1 MARKF
6 TKNEILKKASR
17 FRTRSEF
24 KNAENGAYHSARK
37 QGFLDEACAH
47 MIVKRTAWT
56 LKKLEQVASQYSTLN
71 DFMKNEKGA
80 YLWAMRNGFKD
91 KITSHMERKINR
103 AGYWTKDNCRLEAKK
118 YSNRSDFMRLSGSAY
133 NVALKN
139 EWVDEICAHMGSPAD
154 GYHHCVY
161 AISNS
166 RLNKAYIGITR
177 QLVERRW
184 TAHKNPNNSTR
195 SAEISRLDDTDF
207 TKLTDYDIE
216 KNEVKE
222 CELYWIK
229 EYEGQGFDI
238 LNNKKN
244 AGKTGT
250 ANRIYT
256 DEVILAEA
264 LKYKRRVD
272 FKTNSPRIY
281 DAAVTQR
288 LLEEACSHMRAIK
301 PKNYWTKA
309 RCLEAA
315 KACASKT
322 EFNKSSGAY
331 SAAIKNGWLAEC
343 HSIIP
348 EKRKDAWSRANTRKD
363 IYANAD
369 LIYQIWVKAGKCGDW
384 KIWKLTGLKNQ
395 KFINRL
401 RGGWIPEKD
410 ASWRKWQS
418 DEVENHLKLRTSL
431 QQVVEK
437 LHDE

>member
-6 TKNEILKKASR
+6 TKKEILKKALR
-17 FRTRSEF
+17 FNTRTEF

-47 MIVKRTAWT
+47 MEVKRRNWT
-56 LKKLEQVASQYSTLN
+56 LKQLEDRAKNYTSLN
-71 DFMKNEKGA
+71 DFMKKENGA
-80 YLWAMRNGFKD
+80 YLWAMRNGFRE
-91 KITSHMERKINR
+91 KITVHMERKINR
-103 AGYWTKDNCRLEAKK
+103 SGYWTIDNCRLEAKK

-184 TAHKNPNNSTR
+184 KAHKSPNNSTR
-195 SAEISRLDDTDF
+195 SAEISRLDDTVF
-207 TKLTDYDIE
+207 LKLTDYDIE
-216 KNEVKE
+216 RNEVKE

-229 EYEGQGFDI
+229 KYEDQGFDI

-244 AGKTGT
+244 AGQTGT

-272 FKTNSPRIY
+272 FKKNSSQIY

-288 LLEEACSHMRAIK
+288 LLEKACSHMRAIK
-301 PKNYWTKA
+301 PKNYWTKE
-309 RCLEAA
+309 RCFELANSCLSQ
-315 KACASKT
+315 K
-322 EFNKSSGAY
+322 EFRKSNGAY
-331 SAAIKNGWLAEC
+331 SAAKSNAWLQEC
-343 HSIIP
+343 YALIP
-348 EKRKDAWSRANTRKD
+348 EAPNDPWSRPNTRKD
-363 IYANAD
+363 TYSNAD
-369 LIYQIWVKAGKCGDW
+369 LIYQIWVKAGKCGDL
-384 KIWKLTGLKNQ
+384 KIWKLTGIKNQ
-395 KFINRL
+395 RFINRL

-431 QQVVEK
+431 QQVLEK

>member
-6 TKNEILKKASR
+6 TKNEILKKARR
-17 FRTRSEF
+17 FNTRTEF
-24 KNAENGAYHSARK
+24 KNGENGAYHSARK

-47 MIVKRTAWT
+47 MEVKRHNWT
-56 LKKLEQVASQYSTLN
+56 LKKLQDRAKNYTSLN
-71 DFMKNEKGA
+71 DFMKKEKGA
-80 YLWAMRNGFKD
+80 YLWAMRNGFRE
-91 KITSHMERKINR
+91 KITAHMERKINR
-103 AGYWTKDNCRLEAKK
+103 PGYWTKDNCRLEAKK
-118 YSNRSDFMRLSGSAY
+118 YSSRSDFMRLSGSAY

-184 TAHKNPNNSTR
+184 KAHKNPNNSTR

-207 TKLTDYDIE
+207 IKLTDYNIE
-216 KNEVKE
+216 RNEVKE
-222 CELYWIK
+222 FELFWIK
-229 EYEGQGFDI
+229 KYEGQGFDI

-244 AGKTGT
+244 AGMTGT

-264 LKYKRRVD
+264 LKYNRRVD

-281 DAAVTQR
+281 DAAVSQR
-288 LLEEACSHMRAIK
+288 LLEKACSHMRAIK

-309 RCLEAA
+309 RCLEIAQ
-315 KACASKT
+315 ACSSKS

-331 SAAIKNGWLAEC
+331 SAAMKNGWLAEC

-348 EKRKDAWSRANTRKD
+348 EKRKDPWSRASTRKD
-363 IYANAD
+363 AYSNAD
-369 LIYQIWVKAGKCGDW
+369 LIYKIWVKAGKCGEW
-384 KIWKLTGLKNQ
+384 KIWKLTGLRVQ
-395 KFINRL
+395 KFVNRL
-401 RGGWIPEKD
+401 RDGWVPEKD
-410 ASWRKWQS
+410 DSWREWQVN
-418 DEVENHLKLRTSL
+418 EVENHLELRTSL
-431 QQVVEK
+431 QQVLEK